1 MFVYKVFHLDKDVD
15 REENYAAAESYTS
28 KYATRLSSPTIG
40 FSSPGD
46 VHAFC
51 RDNPDFNI
59 DLSGFS
65 PKDLSRDI
73 FISSLKTSTGWKL
86 GEVGI
91 WASNFLAWKAFLE
104 TDAEYLILM
113 EDDCELSDDMMPK
126 LIEYMKELP
135 SDWDM
140 YHHFVHYQD
149 APWYHPGLDVGSPH
163 VCKAYQEWSN
173 LCYVINRRSAKKLL
187 AMIEKE
193 EITLALDWFWSK
205 QLDKINVYTVKPKVH
220 SGISLRY
227 FPSTFQ
233 TSHKRQSLLPA
244 TDSTESNTK

>member
-1 MFVYKVFHLDKDVD
+1 MFVYNIFHLSKDVD
-15 REENYAAAESYTS
+15 REDSYLAAASYMSRYAA
-28 KYATRLSSPTIG
+28 KLSSPTIG
-40 FSSPGD
+40 FTSPVD
-46 VHAFC
+46 VHDFC
-51 RDNPDFNI
+51 KDNPDFNI
-59 DLSGFS
+59 DLSGYS

-73 FISSLKTSTGWKL
+73 FIKSLPTYKGWKL

-126 LIEYMKELP
+126 LVEYMKELP
-135 SDWDM
+135 PDWDM

-187 AMIEKE
+187 AMIKE
-193 EITLALDWFWSK
+193 GVALPLDWFWSK
-205 QLDKINVYTVKPKVH
+205 QLDKINVYTVKPKLD
-220 SGISLRY
+220 SGVRLRF

-233 TSHKRQSLLPA
+233 A
-244 TDSTESNTK
+244 TDKRLNLKTGTVEE